1 MKKVF
6 NLFDLKQKVNYKN
19 EVLSGL
25 TVALALVPEAIA
37 FALIAGLSPLTGLY
51 AAFSIG
57 LITSIFG
64 GRPGMISGATGA
76 IAVIYVGMIA
86 LIRQG
91 NPEISVD
98 EITQYIFAT
107 VILAGIIQIVVGLL
121 RLGKFIR
128 LVPQPVM
135 FGFVN
140 GLAIVIFM
148 AQLSSFKEDVKDPY
162 GNNMK
167 EISATEQVLSVNQE
181 SYVVS
186 SETGALAYNLIND
199 TLFNYETGEA
209 KLWIDND
216 HVYDIEKKTVKY
228 AYKEGSFFNIDV
240 TGEEKRWL
248 DAEAIW
254 LMVGLVLL
262 SMLIIWGLPKLT
274 KYVPSALAAIVLVS
288 AIVIG
293 FGIDTKTV
301 GDIASIEGGFP
312 IPAMPSIPFTWDT
325 FMLIFPY
332 ALIVAGVGLIES
344 LLTLNL
350 IDEITETR
358 GSSNKECVAQGT
370 ANIASGFFL
379 GMGGCAMI
387 GQSLIN
393 ISSGAR
399 ARLSGIVASLG
410 LLSFIL
416 WGAPVIEQLPMAA
429 LVGVMVMVSIGTFE
443 WASLKVFGKMPLT
456 DVIVMVVVTL
466 VTVFLHNLALAVLI
480 GVIISALA
488 FAWENAL
495 RIRARKYIDD
505 KGSKH
510 YEIYGP
516 LFFGSVS
523 VFNDKFDVQNDPDD
537 IIIDFSES
545 KVVDMSAIEALNGLT
560 DRYLKAGK
568 KVHLRHL
575 SPDCQ
580 KLLRDADKIVEVN
593 VMEDPTYH
601 VAADKV

>member
-1 MKKVF
+1 MKKIF

-86 LIRQG
+86 IIKKT
-91 NPEISVD
+91 NPDISVE

-107 VILAGIIQIVVGLL
+107 VILAGLIQIGVGLL

-128 LVPQPVM
+128 LVPHPVM

-140 GLAIVIFM
+140 GLAIVIFL
-148 AQLSSFKEDVKDPY
+148 AQMSSFKENRKDHY
-162 GNNMK
+162 GNNAV
-167 EISATEQVLSVNQE
+167 EAISTNQAFHVNGSVVTSDKTNTI
-181 SYVVS
+181 V
-186 SETGALAYNLIND
+186 YNLIEGK
-199 TLFNYETGEA
+199 LFNIETDQYELQIVGDQVFDVE
-209 KLWIDND
+209 KEQV
-216 HVYDIEKKTVKY
+216 VYNYQNNTFYNIEKKTEVL
-228 AYKEGSFFNIDV
+228 D
-240 TGEEKRWL
+240 WL
-248 DAEAIW
+248 QKDQLV
-254 LMVGLVLL
+254 LMIGLVLL
-262 SMLIIWGLPKLT
+262 TMLIIWGLPKLT
-274 KYVPSALAAIVLVS
+274 TYIPSSLAAIVVVAL
-288 AIVIG
+288 ITI
-293 FGIDTKTV
+293 FGEIDTKTV
-301 GDIASIEGGFP
+301 GDIASIKGGFP
-312 IPAMPSIPFTWDT
+312 TPSLPHIPYTWDT
-325 FMLIFPY
+325 FVLIFPY

-350 IDEITETR
+350 IDEITQTR
-358 GSSNKECVAQGT
+358 GNSNKECVAQGT

-429 LVGVMVMVSIGTFE
+429 LTGVMVMVSIGTFE
-443 WASLKVFGKMPLT
+443 WASLKVFGKMPIT
-456 DVIVMVVVTL
+456 DVIVMIVVTL
-466 VTVFLHNLALAVLI
+466 ITVFLHNLALAVLI
-480 GVIISALA
+480 GVVISALA
-488 FAWENAL
+488 FAWESAI
-495 RIRARKYIDD
+495 RIRARKYIDSN
-505 KGSKH
+505 GSKH

-523 VFNDKFDVQNDPDD
+523 VFSDKFDIENDPED

-545 KVVDMSAIEALNGLT
+545 KIVDMSAIEALNSLT
-560 DRYLKAGK
+560 ERYMKAGK
-568 KVHLRHL
+568 KIHLRHL

-580 KLLRDADKIVEVN
+580 KLLKNADKIVEVN

-601 VAADKV
+601 VAADSV